1 MCFRRKKP
9 SRNLEKY
16 PSPPISAHVSTG
28 LGRLHQRAGGGGT
41 RARPGEEG
49 GYLRGKKA
57 AAETRSPN
65 PAPGTAPRAA
75 GGPGRGWQPRQSL
88 RSLFPAELLRSS
100 CFPAPPRCSAR
111 RSDVLPQPAPGPGSL
126 GAETS
131 FACKWAPWGSPS
143 SLGVPNP
150 GQESWRCPEGS
161 RRADATFVLLIKL
174 LE

>member
-1 MCFRRKKP
+1 MFQKKKNP

-28 LGRLHQRAGGGGT
+28 LGRLRQRAAAGGP

-49 GYLRGKKA
+49 ARA

-65 PAPGTAPRAA
+65 PAPGAAPRAA
-75 GGPGRGWQPRQSL
+75 GGPGRGWQPRL
-88 RSLFPAELLRSS
+88 WL
-100 CFPAPPRCSAR
+100 PAPTRAPPLELVPCSSVLLCRNEPGGSA
-111 RSDVLPQPAPGPGSL
+111 LPQPAPGPGSP
-126 GAETS
+126 GAGTS
-131 FACKWAPWGSPS
+131 SACTRAPWGSPW